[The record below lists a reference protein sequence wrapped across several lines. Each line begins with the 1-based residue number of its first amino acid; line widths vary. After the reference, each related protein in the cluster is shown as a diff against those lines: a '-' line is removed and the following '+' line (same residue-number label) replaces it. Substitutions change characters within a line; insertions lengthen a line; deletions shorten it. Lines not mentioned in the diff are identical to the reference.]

1 MVVDEQQVAGQNG
14 APTINDVAALAEV
27 SRQTVSNVLNA
38 PQRVSAHTRERVE
51 QAIVQLGY
59 HPNRGARNLRSQAT
73 RLLGYRVSPAPSGSI
88 NIVLDRFLHAL
99 SATAGEH
106 GYQLLLFASSDGPGE
121 LAAYDELLRSKAV
134 DGFVLSETNYG
145 DPRIAHLRRAQVPF
159 SVFGRTGNDQEH
171 GWVDVDNAAGTRQ
184 AVEHLIATGRR
195 DIAFVGWPEGSM
207 TGDERARG
215 YREALQAAGLPV
227 RDGWQGRGVDS
238 LQSGLEAAERWL
250 DGDAPPDAVVA
261 ASDLLAIGVVRAAR
275 RRGIGIGS
283 ELAVT
288 GFDDTPTAALLD
300 PPLTSVRQPIEEVA
314 GHIVRRLIAD
324 IAGHRPEPDD
334 LLVASTLI
342 VRDSSSRGQ

>member
-1 MVVDEQQVAGQNG
+1 MVVGEQVGGSNG

-38 PQRVSAHTRERVE
+38 PQRVSAPTRERVE
-51 QAIVQLGY
+51 QAIARLGY

-99 SATAGEH
+99 SDTAGEH
-106 GYQLLLFASSDGPGE
+106 GYQLLLFASPDGAGE

-134 DGFVLSETNYG
+134 DGFVLSETNYD
-145 DPRIAHLRRAQVPF
+145 DPRIAHLRRAEVPF
-159 SVFGRTGNDQEH
+159 SVFGRTGDEQEH

-195 DIAFVGWPEGSM
+195 DIAFVGWPEGSI

-227 RDGWQGRGVDS
+227 REGRQSRGMDA
-238 LQSGLEAAERWL
+238 LQSGLDAGGRWL
-250 DGDAPPDAVVA
+250 DGDTPPDAVVA

-275 RRGIGIGS
+275 QRGVSVGD

-288 GFDDTPTAALLD
+288 GFDDTPIAALLD

-314 GHIVRRLIAD
+314 GHIVRRLIAH
-324 IAGHRPEPDD
+324 IGGQQPESDD
-334 LLVASTLI
+334 RLVASTLI